1 MGRGFESL
9 PRYHPNFQTIPV
21 ITRKTPDFRG
31 FPLYGG
37 LERSH
42 GIPYV
47 TPHQC
52 GANVGLR
59 MARLTAAKVKAIKK
73 PGMHGDGNGLYL
85 RVTGSGSRSWM
96 QRIVIHGRRR
106 DLGLGGYPAIGLAE
120 ARALALAN
128 KALVTAGRDPLA
140 ERHRANVPTFRE
152 AAKKVYQANLPRWRS
167 GKHTVNWWRSLERH
181 AFPVIGDVKVD
192 RIRRSDV
199 LAVLEPIWTLRP
211 ETARRV
217 RQRIRTILRWCEAH
231 DYCAGN
237 AAGEA
242 LNGALPPMT
251 RLKANHHRALPY
263 RDVTEALETI
273 DASDAS
279 LAAKL
284 CFRFL
289 VLTAARSGEA
299 RGASWDEIDEHVREW
314 RIPAERMKGGVQHRV
329 PLSCPALAVL
339 EQASPLRDDS
349 GLIFPSPV
357 RPGQPMSDMTLTKVL
372 RSTGL
377 AERATVHGFRSTFR
391 DWAAECTNAPHAVM
405 ELSLAHAV
413 GSSVEQAYARSDLI
427 TKRRVLM
434 DQWAEFAINSASD

>member
-1 MGRGFESL
+1 
-9 PRYHPNFQTIPV
+9 
-21 ITRKTPDFRG
+21 
-31 FPLYGG
+31 
-37 LERSH
+37 
-42 GIPYV
+42 
-47 TPHQC
+47 
-52 GANVGLR
+52 
-59 MARLTAAKVKAIKK
+59 MARLSAAKVKAIKK

-152 AAKKVYQANLPRWRS
+152 AAKKVYEANLPRGRN
-167 GKHTVNWWRSLERH
+167 GKHTVNWWGSLELH

-199 LAVLEPIWTLRP
+199 LAVLEPIWAVRP
-211 ETARRV
+211 EAARRV

-237 AAGEA
+237 VAGEA
-242 LNGALPPMT
+242 LNGALPPMP
-251 RLKANHHRALPY
+251 RLKTHHRALPY
-263 RDVTEALETI
+263 REVAEALAAV

-284 CFRFL
+284 CLRFL

-299 RGASWDEIDEHVREW
+299 RGATWDEIDQEAREW
-314 RIPAERMKGGVQHRV
+314 RIPAGRMKGGVQHRV
-329 PLSCPALAVL
+329 PLSNQVLAVL

-349 GLIFPSPV
+349 RLVFPSPV
-357 RPGQPMSDMTLTKVL
+357 KAGHPMSDMTLTKVL
-372 RSTGL
+372 RTTGL

-391 DWAAECTNAPHAVM
+391 DWAAECTSAPHAVM

-413 GSSVEQAYARSDLI
+413 GSSVEKAYARSDLI
-427 TKRRVLM
+427 AKRRELM
-434 DQWAEFAINSASD
+434 DLWARFLSSEDAG

>member
-1 MGRGFESL
+1 
-9 PRYHPNFQTIPV
+9 
-21 ITRKTPDFRG
+21 
-31 FPLYGG
+31 
-37 LERSH
+37 
-42 GIPYV
+42 
-47 TPHQC
+47 
-52 GANVGLR
+52 
-59 MARLTAAKVKAIKK
+59 MARLSAAKVKAIKK

-152 AAKKVYQANLPRWRS
+152 AAKKVYETNLPRWRN
-167 GKHTVNWWRSLERH
+167 GKHTVNWWGSLERH
-181 AFPVIGDVKVD
+181 AFPVIGDVKAD

-199 LAVLEPIWTLRP
+199 LAVLEPIWAVRP

-237 AAGEA
+237 AAGEM
-242 LNGALPPMT
+242 LNGALPPMP
-251 RLKANHHRALPY
+251 RLKAHHRALPY
-263 RDVTEALETI
+263 REVAEALETV
-273 DASDAS
+273 DASSTS

-284 CFRFL
+284 CLRFL

-299 RGASWDEIDEHVREW
+299 RMANWDEIDQEAREW

-329 PLSCPALAVL
+329 PLSSPALAVL
-339 EQASPLRDDS
+339 EQASPLRDGS
-349 GLIFPSPV
+349 GLVFPSPV

-372 RSTGL
+372 RTTGL
-377 AERATVHGFRSTFR
+377 ADRATVHGFRSTFR

-427 TKRRVLM
+427 AKRRELM
-434 DQWAEFAINSASD
+434 VQWAAFVANRATH

>member
-1 MGRGFESL
+1 M
-9 PRYHPNFQTIPV
+9 
-21 ITRKTPDFRG
+21 TR
-31 FPLYGG
+31 L
-37 LERSH
+37 S
-42 GIPYV
+42 
-47 TPHQC
+47 
-52 GANVGLR
+52 
-59 MARLTAAKVKAIKK
+59 AAKVKAIKK

-96 QRIVIHGRRR
+96 QRIMIHGRRR
-106 DLGLGGYPAIGLAE
+106 DIGLGSYPAIGLAE

-152 AAKKVYQANLPRWRS
+152 AARKVYETNLPRWRN
-167 GKHTVNWWRSLERH
+167 GKHTVNWWGSLERH

-199 LAVLEPIWTLRP
+199 LAVLEPIWTVRP

-237 AAGEA
+237 VAGEA
-242 LNGALPPMT
+242 LNGALPPMP
-251 RLKANHHRALPY
+251 RLKAHHRALPY
-263 RDVTEALETI
+263 REVAEALETV

-284 CFRFL
+284 CLRFL

-299 RGASWDEIDEHVREW
+299 RGAVWDEIDGDAREW
-314 RIPAERMKGGVQHRV
+314 RIPAGRMKGGVQHRV
-329 PLSCPALAVL
+329 PLSGPALAAL
-339 EQASPLRDDS
+339 EQASQLRDDS
-349 GLIFPSPV
+349 GLVFPSPV
-357 RPGQPMSDMTLTKVL
+357 RPGHPMSDMTLTKVL
-372 RSTGL
+372 RTTGL

-391 DWAAECTNAPHAVM
+391 DWASECTNAPHAVM

-427 TKRRVLM
+427 AKRRELM
-434 DQWAEFAINSASD
+434 DQWARFVSHIVSD

>member
-1 MGRGFESL
+1 
-9 PRYHPNFQTIPV
+9 
-21 ITRKTPDFRG
+21 
-31 FPLYGG
+31 
-37 LERSH
+37 
-42 GIPYV
+42 
-47 TPHQC
+47 
-52 GANVGLR
+52 
-59 MARLTAAKVKAIKK
+59 MARLSAAKVKAIKK
-73 PGMHGDGNGLYL
+73 PGLHGDGNGLYL

-96 QRIVIHGRRR
+96 QRIVIHGHRR
-106 DLGLGGYPAIGLAE
+106 DLGLGSYPAIGLAQ

-140 ERHRANVPTFRE
+140 ERRRANVPTFRE
-152 AAKKVYQANLPRWRS
+152 AAKKVYDANLPRWRN
-167 GKHTVNWWRSLERH
+167 GKHTVNWWGSLELH
-181 AFPVIGDVKVD
+181 AFPVIGEVKVD

-199 LAVLEPIWTLRP
+199 LAVLEPIWAVRP

-242 LNGALPPMT
+242 LNGALPPMP
-251 RLKANHHRALPY
+251 RLQSHHRALPY
-263 RDVTEALETI
+263 REAAEALETV

-279 LAAKL
+279 VSAKL

-299 RGASWDEIDEHVREW
+299 RGAIWDEIDEAAREW
-314 RIPAERMKGGVQHRV
+314 RIPAGRMKGGVQHRV
-329 PLSCPALAVL
+329 PLSDAALAVL
-339 EQASPLRDDS
+339 EQASQLRDDS
-349 GLIFPSPV
+349 GLVFPSPA
-357 RPGQPMSDMTLTKVL
+357 RPGRPMSDMTLTKVL

-427 TKRRVLM
+427 AKRRALM
-434 DQWAEFAINSASD
+434 DQWGSFVTREGADSAPLDG

>member
-1 MGRGFESL
+1 
-9 PRYHPNFQTIPV
+9 
-21 ITRKTPDFRG
+21 
-31 FPLYGG
+31 
-37 LERSH
+37 
-42 GIPYV
+42 
-47 TPHQC
+47 
-52 GANVGLR
+52 
-59 MARLTAAKVKAIKK
+59 MARLSAAKVKAIKK

-152 AAKKVYQANLPRWRS
+152 AAKKVYDANLPRWRS
-167 GKHTVNWWRSLERH
+167 GKHTVNWWGSLELH

-192 RIRRSDV
+192 RIRRGDV
-199 LAVLEPIWTLRP
+199 LAVLEPIWAVRP

-237 AAGEA
+237 VAGES
-242 LNGALPPMT
+242 LNSALPPMP
-251 RLKANHHRALPY
+251 RLKTHHRALPY
-263 RDVTEALETI
+263 REVSEALAAV

-279 LAAKL
+279 PAAKL
-284 CFRFL
+284 CLRFL

-299 RGASWDEIDEHVREW
+299 RGATWDEIDQEAREW
-314 RIPAERMKGGVQHRV
+314 RIPAGRMKGGVQHRV
-329 PLSCPALAVL
+329 PLSNQALAVL
-339 EQASPLRDDS
+339 EQASQLRDDS
-349 GLIFPSPV
+349 RLVFPSPV
-357 RPGQPMSDMTLTKVL
+357 KAGHPMSDMTLTKVL
-372 RSTGL
+372 RTTGL

-391 DWAAECTNAPHAVM
+391 DWAAERTSAPHAVM

-413 GSSVEQAYARSDLI
+413 GSSVEQAYARSDLLA
-427 TKRRVLM
+427 KRRELM
-434 DQWAEFAINSASD
+434 DLWARFLSSEDAG